1 MHTTEIVVY
10 IYIENVRLFLLL
22 LGLAVLKDK
31 FVFYYF
37 FTNQILGVVAADLLY
52 KSVLGLCLIFS
63 RAARFLPK
71 PALNNIP
78 SLCVYCDL
86 YGVHGVN
93 CKKFSMEVIECMKS
107 TFAKLEFLL
116 FLMKNIFIV
125 LVPFAA
131 DVSFQLICHHRPE
144 FVVRGP
150 KR

>member
-1 MHTTEIVVY
+1 MTRQKGFLGAPE
-10 IYIENVRLFLLL
+10 VR
-22 LGLAVLKDK
+22 VHHRDDS
-31 FVFYYF
+31 
-37 FTNQILGVVAADLLY
+37 I
-52 KSVLGLCLIFS
+52 
-63 RAARFLPK
+63 
-71 PALNNIP
+71 
-78 SLCVYCDL
+78 CDL

-116 FLMKNIFIV
+116 FLMKNLFIV